1 MMKRKFTLVELLVVV
16 AVIAVLISLLLPAL
30 GSARERGR
38 SISCV
43 NNLKQLFIGVGF
55 YIDDNDSWLPLSKD
69 AATAAGYADSYTYP
83 YFLMGGTMSNYS
95 WKRGKTKGVYISL
108 SQLVCPTQTSRPD
121 PDWDWHW
128 QPHYG
133 MNQTVQ
139 TFCPKVSRLKRASGT
154 LLLLDTWCSNGS
166 EIDRSK
172 TSYRFPSRSN
182 SASMSGPFL
191 PDPGWGTIA
200 ARHSGGWICNV
211 LFLDGHVQGIP
222 IKNPYDP
229 YATPFFK
236 QGNMNYLIYN
246 GTGWE

>member
-1 MMKRKFTLVELLVVV
+1 MKRKFTLVELLVVV

-43 NNLKQLFIGVGF
+43 NNLKQLFLGVGF
-55 YIDDNDSWLPLSKD
+55 YIDDNDFWLPLSKD
-69 AATAAGYADSYTYP
+69 AATAVGYADNYTYP
-83 YFLMGGTMSNYS
+83 YLLMGGTMSDYS
-95 WKRGKTKGVYISL
+95 WKRGKSKGVYISL
-108 SQLVCPTQTSRPD
+108 GQLACPTQSSRPA
-121 PDWDWHW
+121 PEWDWHW

-133 MNQTVQ
+133 INQTVQ
-139 TFCPKVSRLKRASGT
+139 TNCPKVSRLKRASGT
-154 LLLLDTWCSNGS
+154 LLLLDTWYSSGS

-172 TSYRFPSRSN
+172 TSYRFPSCSH

-191 PDPGWGTIA
+191 PGPGWGTIA
-200 ARHSGGWICNV
+200 ARHSSGWICNV
-211 LFLDGHVQGIP
+211 LFLDGHAQGIP